1 MDTIDYELKVLTL
14 EARNEFLTSEYR
26 WIWQKYI
33 ELRKA
38 NDYQRIY

>member
-1 MDTIDYELKVLTL
+1 MDTIDYELMVLTL

-33 ELRKA
+33 ELRGA
-38 NDYQRIY
+38 INGRD